1 MMKLRLTGALC
12 AAVMVVVCLTGCLID
27 LGATAGGNARPLGG
41 DRPAAVFLPSTMLS
55 AKKGTS
61 EWERE
66 RPLVILLHGFTSNGD
81 FHTEYFQLAD
91 LVDEKDFVLVVPD
104 GTQNSLGLRFWNAT
118 SNCCDFE
125 AAEVDD
131 VGYVSGL
138 IDEAISTYN
147 VDPSRV
153 YLFGHSNGGFMA
165 HSIACEHADK
175 IAGVVSVASSTY
187 TTAKACAPTSP
198 VPLLHA
204 HGTLDPVIRYD
215 GGMLVAGPY
224 PSAMETASRWASYN
238 GCARTKREEAAARLL
253 QDEFSDTDRQ
263 HWTGCER
270 GAKVE
275 LLTLHGGRHRPSLV
289 QPRFSRMVLGRIF
302 EHVKPRKP

>member
-1 MMKLRLTGALC
+1 MKLRFTGALC
-12 AAVMVVVCLTGCLID
+12 VAVMAVVCLSGCLFAP
-27 LGATAGGNARPLGG
+27 GATAGGNAPTLGG
-41 DRPAAVFLPSTMLS
+41 DRPAAVFLPSKMVS
-55 AKKGTS
+55 AKRGTS

-81 FHTEYFQLAD
+81 FHTEYFRLAE

-187 TTAKACAPTSP
+187 TTVGACAPTSP

-215 GGMLVAGPY
+215 GGVLVAGSY
-224 PSAMETASRWASYN
+224 PSAMETASRWARYN
-238 GCARTKREEAAARLL
+238 RCSRSEHTAAVANFL
-253 QDEFSDTDRQ
+253 QDGFSDTDRQ
-263 HWTGCER
+263 RWTGCER
-270 GAKVE
+270 GAQVE
-275 LLTLHGGRHRPSLV
+275 LLTLHGGEHRPSLV
-289 QPRFSRMVLGRIF
+289 QPRFSRMALDRIF
-302 EHVKPRKP
+302 EHDKPRKL